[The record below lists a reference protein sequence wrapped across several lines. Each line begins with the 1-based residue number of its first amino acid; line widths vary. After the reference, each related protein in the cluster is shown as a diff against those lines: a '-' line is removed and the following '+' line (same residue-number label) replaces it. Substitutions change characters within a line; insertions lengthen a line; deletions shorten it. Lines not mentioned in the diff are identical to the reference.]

1 MCLIKL
7 IRKRKIEESRF
18 SGAVKR
24 HSKSDE
30 CLMCGRK
37 ITSPCNSHV
46 VPQFVLKGIA
56 ENGYVSYGHALNKTN
71 VGGIKKTTGINN
83 AYTFRLLCERC
94 EHKYFKH
101 YENPDNILG
110 FNLLTESEQKIIL
123 CEMALK
129 THLAHIAMKYERLI
143 AMDIASCGRL
153 SKAEKDGLVLADRL
167 DINEHLHYKTKLK
180 GAMKSNKNPFV
191 ILYDKLLDYGTK
203 IATQTIINYNFDLNG
218 NQIFDPDLL
227 IKSNQCR
234 YFYLMILPMK
244 GKTRVMF
251 YIEREYLNVANVL
264 PIVKDFKALSDDEK
278 LHFLF
283 ISLIIHDEQFYL
295 TPSFGDM
302 IFKKDKRLV
311 RLYSSTDISGGK
323 STDCQMKIIKF
334 REYAN
339 YLSKEYSA

>member
-1 MCLIKL
+1 MCLNKL
-7 IRKRKIEESRF
+7 FRKRTIEESQF
-18 SGAVKR
+18 VGLVKR

-46 VPQFVLKGIA
+46 VPQFVLKEIA
-56 ENGYVSYGHALNKTN
+56 EKGCISYGHALSKTD
-71 VGGIKKTTGINN
+71 VAGIKKTTGINN

-94 EHKYFKH
+94 EHKYFRH
-101 YENPDNILG
+101 YENPDNIIG
-110 FNLLTESEQKIIL
+110 FNSIPESEQKIIL

-129 THLAHIAMKYERLI
+129 THLAHIAMKYEKLVS
-143 AMDIASCGRL
+143 ADISSYGQL
-153 SKAEKDGLVLADRL
+153 SQAEKDGIVFPDRL

-180 GAMKSNKNPFV
+180 GSMKSNKNPFV
-191 ILYDKLLDYGTK
+191 VLYDRLLDYGTK
-203 IATQTIINYNFDLNG
+203 IATQTIINYNFDLKG
-218 NQIFDPDLL
+218 NQIFDPYKLTE
-227 IKSNQCR
+227 SNQCR
-234 YFYLMILPMK
+234 YFYLMILPIN

-251 YIEREYLNVANVL
+251 YIEKEYLNNVL
-264 PIVKDFKALSDDEK
+264 PIVEDFKELSDDEK

-283 ISLIIHDEQFYL
+283 ISLIIHDQQFYL

-311 RLYSSTDISGGK
+311 QLYSSTDISGGR
-323 STDCQMKIIKF
+323 SADCQKKITKF
-334 REYAN
+334 RDYTN